1 MISEYVENSTQQGDD
16 LISAHLSLV
25 KRIANHLAAKLP
37 PHIELEDLIQVGLIG
52 LLKANEDYQ
61 VDSGASF
68 STYATIRIRGA
79 MMDELRT
86 RDWLP
91 RSVQK
96 SLGRVSYAMQ
106 AAEQRLGRTPKDSEV
121 AYELGASQAEYQELL
136 REVSFARLS
145 QVEDVEIVA
154 GDAEPD
160 NEVFESMRAL
170 ALADAIKE
178 LPEKEQL
185 MMSLYYVEQRNL
197 KEIGLIMEVSESRVS
212 QIHGQAIARLK
223 GKLKEKNNGLIDL
236 LNELE
241 NITDVNRYRISSI
254 EPNLLS
260 DEIIKF
266 VSHSK
271 KFLPHFHIPLQSGSD
286 TVLRDMKRRYNSTF
300 YSNLIS
306 KIKRTMP
313 NASIGVDVIVGF
325 PTETYDKFLDTY
337 NFLQNLDVSYFHV
350 FKYSDRENTLSYN
363 MSDKVP
369 EKDKSTRSQVLRD
382 LSRKKKNTFYEA
394 NINRP
399 HNILWE
405 SENKRGYIH
414 GFTTNYIKVRQF
426 WNPSLVNKIHK
437 VKLTNIDKEGFARIN

>member
-1 MISEYVENSTQQGDD
+1 MISEYVENSRQQGDD
-16 LISAHLSLV
+16 LVSAHLSLV

-96 SLGRVSYAMQ
+96 SLGSVSSAMQ

-223 GKLKEKNNGLIDL
+223 
-236 LNELE
+236 
-241 NITDVNRYRISSI
+241 
-254 EPNLLS
+254 
-260 DEIIKF
+260 
-266 VSHSK
+266 SK
-271 KFLPHFHIPLQSGSD
+271 
-286 TVLRDMKRRYNSTF
+286 LRDWT
-300 YSNLIS
+300 
-306 KIKRTMP
+306 
-313 NASIGVDVIVGF
+313 
-325 PTETYDKFLDTY
+325 
-337 NFLQNLDVSYFHV
+337 
-350 FKYSDRENTLSYN
+350 
-363 MSDKVP
+363 
-369 EKDKSTRSQVLRD
+369 
-382 LSRKKKNTFYEA
+382 
-394 NINRP
+394 
-399 HNILWE
+399 
-405 SENKRGYIH
+405 
-414 GFTTNYIKVRQF
+414 
-426 WNPSLVNKIHK
+426 
-437 VKLTNIDKEGFARIN
+437 

>member
-96 SLGRVSYAMQ
+96 SLGRVSSAMQ

-121 AYELGASQAEYQELL
+121 AYELGASQSEYQELL

-145 QVEDVEIVA
+145 QIEDVEVVA

-223 GKLKEKNNGLIDL
+223 SRLKDW
-236 LNELE
+236 
-241 NITDVNRYRISSI
+241 T
-254 EPNLLS
+254 
-260 DEIIKF
+260 
-266 VSHSK
+266 
-271 KFLPHFHIPLQSGSD
+271 
-286 TVLRDMKRRYNSTF
+286 
-300 YSNLIS
+300 
-306 KIKRTMP
+306 
-313 NASIGVDVIVGF
+313 
-325 PTETYDKFLDTY
+325 
-337 NFLQNLDVSYFHV
+337 
-350 FKYSDRENTLSYN
+350 
-363 MSDKVP
+363 
-369 EKDKSTRSQVLRD
+369 
-382 LSRKKKNTFYEA
+382 
-394 NINRP
+394 
-399 HNILWE
+399 
-405 SENKRGYIH
+405 
-414 GFTTNYIKVRQF
+414 
-426 WNPSLVNKIHK
+426 
-437 VKLTNIDKEGFARIN
+437 